1 MRTGNG
7 IVWLSYI
14 GRRVGQGLIVLWAAF
29 TISFLVLYLLPGD
42 AAALFAGGADQESID
57 PALVERLRA
66 ELGLDRPLWE
76 QYLTALGRALVGDF
90 GTSTQTGRPAA
101 DLLAEALPPTLALT
115 GAAFVLSIV
124 FGVALALAASLTR
137 IAWLRN
143 LLFSLPP
150 IGVSVPVFWIGLLL
164 LQAFSFQLRIFPAMG
179 DDGFISL
186 VLPAVTIAIPSGAF
200 IAQLLSRS
208 LRSTLAQ
215 PYVEVVRAK
224 GASEARVQ
232 FGHALRNAVIPTLTM
247 SGVLVGGLLSGAV
260 VTETVF
266 SRLGVGRLVVTAVN
280 NRDVPVVQT
289 VVVFAAVVFVIS
301 GLVVDLVYPLI
312 DRRITLARTA
322 FVAP

>member
-1 MRTGNG
+1 M
-7 IVWLSYI
+7 WLTYI
-14 GRRVGQGLIVLWAAF
+14 ARRVGQGLVVLWAAY

-42 AAALFAGGADQESID
+42 AAALFAGGADQEAVD
-57 PALVERLRA
+57 PELVARLRA

-101 DLLAEALPPTLALT
+101 DLLGEALPPTLALT
-115 GAAFVLSIV
+115 GFAFVLSV
-124 FGVALALAASLTR
+124 VLGAVLALAASLTR
-137 IAWLRN
+137 TAWLRN

-150 IGVSVPVFWIGLLL
+150 IGVSIPVFWIGLLL
-164 LQAFSFQLRIFPAMG
+164 LQAFSFQLRLFPAMG
-179 DDGFISL
+179 DDGFVSL

-224 GASEARVQ
+224 GAGETRVQ

-247 SGVLVGGLLSGAV
+247 GGVLVGGLLSGAV

-266 SRLGVGRLVVTAVN
+266 SRLGIGRLVVTAVN
-280 NRDVPVVQT
+280 NRDVPVVQI
-289 VVVFAAVVFVIS
+289 VVVFAALVFVVAN
-301 GLVVDLVYPLI
+301 LVVDLVYPLV

-322 FVAP
+322 FVAA

>member
-1 MRTGNG
+1 M
-7 IVWLSYI
+7 WLTYI
-14 GRRVGQGLIVLWAAF
+14 ARRVGQGLVVLWAAY

-42 AAALFAGGADQESID
+42 AAALFAGGADQEAVD
-57 PALVERLRA
+57 PELVARLRA

-90 GTSTQTGRPAA
+90 GTSTQTGRAA
-101 DLLAEALPPTLALT
+101 TDLLGEALPPTLALT
-115 GAAFVLSIV
+115 GFAFVLSVV
-124 FGVALALAASLTR
+124 FGVVLALAASLTR
-137 IAWLRN
+137 TPWLRN

-164 LQAFSFQLRIFPAMG
+164 LQAFSFQLRLFPAMR
-179 DDGFISL
+179 DDGFVSL

-215 PYVEVVRAK
+215 PYIEVVRAK
-224 GASEARVQ
+224 GAGEARVQ

-247 SGVLVGGLLSGAV
+247 GGVLVGGLLSGAV

-266 SRLGVGRLVVTAVN
+266 SRLGIGRLVVTAVN
-280 NRDVPVVQT
+280 NRDVPVVQI
-289 VVVFAAVVFVIS
+289 VVVFAALVFVVAN
-301 GLVVDLVYPLI
+301 LLVDLVYPLI

-322 FVAP
+322 FVAA

>member
-1 MRTGNG
+1 M
-7 IVWLSYI
+7 WLTYI
-14 GRRVGQGLIVLWAAF
+14 ARRVGQGLVVLWAAY

-42 AAALFAGGADQESID
+42 AAALFAGGADQEAVD
-57 PALVERLRA
+57 PELVARLRA

-101 DLLAEALPPTLALT
+101 DLLGEALPPTLALT
-115 GAAFVLSIV
+115 GFAFVLS
-124 FGVALALAASLTR
+124 VALGAVLALAASLTR

-150 IGVSVPVFWIGLLL
+150 IGVSIPVFWIGLLL
-164 LQAFSFQLRIFPAMG
+164 LQAFSFQLRLFPAMG
-179 DDGFISL
+179 DDGFVSL

-224 GASEARVQ
+224 GAGETRVQ

-247 SGVLVGGLLSGAV
+247 GGVLVGGLLSGAV

-266 SRLGVGRLVVTAVN
+266 SRLGIGRLVVTAVN
-280 NRDVPVVQT
+280 NRDVPVVQI
-289 VVVFAAVVFVIS
+289 VVVFAAFVFVVANLI
-301 GLVVDLVYPLI
+301 VDLVYPLV

-322 FVAP
+322 FVAA

>member
-1 MRTGNG
+1 M
-7 IVWLSYI
+7 WLTYI
-14 GRRVGQGLIVLWAAF
+14 ARRVGQGLVVLWAAY

-42 AAALFAGGADQESID
+42 AAALFAGGADQEAVD
-57 PALVERLRA
+57 PELVARLRA

-101 DLLAEALPPTLALT
+101 DLLGEALPPTLALT
-115 GAAFVLSIV
+115 GFAFVLSV
-124 FGVALALAASLTR
+124 VLGAVLALAASLTR

-150 IGVSVPVFWIGLLL
+150 IGVSIPVFWIGLLL
-164 LQAFSFQLRIFPAMG
+164 LQAFSFQLRLFPAMG
-179 DDGFISL
+179 DDGFVSL

-224 GASEARVQ
+224 GAGETRVQ

-247 SGVLVGGLLSGAV
+247 GGVLVGGLLSGAV

-266 SRLGVGRLVVTAVN
+266 SRLGIGRLVVTAVN
-280 NRDVPVVQT
+280 NRDVPVVQI
-289 VVVFAAVVFVIS
+289 VVVFAALVFVVAN
-301 GLVVDLVYPLI
+301 LVVDLVYPLV

-322 FVAP
+322 FVAA

>member
-1 MRTGNG
+1 M
-7 IVWLSYI
+7 WLTYI
-14 GRRVGQGLIVLWAAF
+14 ARRVGQGLVVLWAAY

-42 AAALFAGGADQESID
+42 AAALFAGGADQEAVD
-57 PALVERLRA
+57 PELVARLRA

-101 DLLAEALPPTLALT
+101 DLLGEALPPTLALT
-115 GAAFVLSIV
+115 GFAFVLSV
-124 FGVALALAASLTR
+124 VLGAVLALAASLTR

-150 IGVSVPVFWIGLLL
+150 IGVSIPVFWIGLLL
-164 LQAFSFQLRIFPAMG
+164 LQAFSFQLRLFPAMG
-179 DDGFISL
+179 DDGFVSL

-224 GASEARVQ
+224 GAGETRVQ

-247 SGVLVGGLLSGAV
+247 GGVLVGGLLSGAV

-266 SRLGVGRLVVTAVN
+266 SRLGIGRLVVTAVN
-280 NRDVPVVQT
+280 NRDVPVVQI
-289 VVVFAAVVFVIS
+289 VVVFAALVFVVANLI
-301 GLVVDLVYPLI
+301 VDLVYPLV

-322 FVAP
+322 FVAA